1 MVDFPALLRS
11 KRAVLAAVLI
21 LVPTVGALWS
31 FTGDVRSRHLG
42 FALVVVALF
51 IAIVLGFF
59 EWLGSTATNQERRK
73 FGYLQIVLG
82 ADGRTSTSKSV
93 IALWTLLFAS
103 SLVLLSGMVW
113 WSGASAK
120 DSFGGNWNAYFLLLG
135 GPFAAGVLAKGITVA
150 GLNKSPDKKSSTA
163 AASATA
169 VSTTHKTTDSAKAS
183 DVVTND
189 SGETDLVDSQYV
201 IFSLVAIA
209 YFLGALI
216 QQAVSYANTASQKGI
231 ELPDIPS
238 ALLGLTSLAAL
249 TYVGNKTVQTSGLR
263 TVEMKPNPVHVG
275 KLVTVTLV
283 NLPKSATTKNTY
295 VRLVDKDGAI
305 SDPAPT
311 DVTHDVP
318 AKLTFDAPAK
328 AGDYQVTVIGLDTV
342 VGPLNL
348 KVAAAKGVEGEP

>member
-1 MVDFPALLRS
+1 MVDYREPLMS
-11 KRAVLAAVLI
+11 KRAVLVAVLV
-21 LVPTVGALWS
+21 LVPAIGALWWS
-31 FTGDVRSRHLG
+31 FSGDARSRHVG
-42 FALVVVALF
+42 FALAVVALF
-51 IAIVLGFF
+51 IAAVLVFF
-59 EWLGSTATNQERRK
+59 ELLGSTAANPERRK

-103 SLVLLSGMVW
+103 SLMLLSAMVW

-135 GPFAAGVLAKGITVA
+135 GPFAAGVLANGITVA
-150 GLNKSPDKKSSTA
+150 GLNRSADKKSSTA

-169 VSTTHKTTDSAKAS
+169 ISTTHKTTGSAKAS

-201 IFSLVAIA
+201 IFSLVAVA
-209 YFLGALI
+209 YFVGALI
-216 QQAVSYANTASQKGI
+216 QHVVSYANTASQTGI
-231 ELPDIPS
+231 KLPDIPS

-263 TVEMKPNPVHVG
+263 TVEMKPNPVPAG
-275 KLVTVTLV
+275 QPVTVTMV
-283 NLPKSATTKNTY
+283 NLPTSSTTTNTY
-295 VRLVDKDGAI
+295 VQLVDKGGMM
-305 SDPAPT
+305 SSLAPT
-311 DVTHDVP
+311 EVTHDVP
-318 AKLTFDAPAK
+318 TKLTFAAPATS
-328 AGDYQVTVIGLDTV
+328 GDYQVTVIGPDTV

-348 KVAAAKGVEGEP
+348 TVNEVTT